1 MFCPG
6 SATPSDYPRKGGF
19 DAIIRLVLYVVPI
32 INIYRRP
39 SEKKTIFNVS
49 FKSRGGQWRFTKE
62 A

>member
-6 SATPSDYPRKGGF
+6 SATPSYYPRKGGF
-19 DAIIRLVLYVVPI
+19 DAIIRLVLYIVPV
-32 INIYRRP
+32 IYICRSL

-49 FKSRGGQWRFTKE
+49 FKYRGQWHFTKE

>member
-6 SATPSDYPRKGGF
+6 STTPSDYPCKGGF
-19 DAIIRLVLYVVPI
+19 DAIIRLVLYIVPI
-32 INIYRRP
+32 INICRRP
-39 SEKKTIFNVS
+39 SEKKTILNVT

>member
-6 SATPSDYPRKGGF
+6 SATPSYYPRKGSF
-19 DAIIRLVLYVVPI
+19 DAIIRLVLYIIPI
-32 INIYRRP
+32 IHICRGP

-49 FKSRGGQWRFTKE
+49 FKSRGGQWHFTKE